1 MENEQHQQHSQK
13 LFRRIIDMPIPVYII
28 LATGCFLIL
37 LIIMFLSMTRN
48 GSMKLAVEK
57 WILIGAFAV
66 MVEIVN
72 QFTYQYAKKNRI
84 VSKVLKTTIFWSIFY
99 ACAGTYT
106 VMLYQLP
113 VIRTFDWTTQ
123 VGPLL
128 ALFLLSLIL
137 PFYSASTDIRF
148 LLLYGTYK

>member
-13 LFRRIIDMPIPVYII
+13 LFRRIIDIPVPVYLI

-37 LIIMFLSMTRN
+37 LIIMFLSVTRN
-48 GSMKLAVEK
+48 GSMNLAVEK
-57 WILIGAFAV
+57 WILIGAFAI

-72 QFTYQYAKKNRI
+72 QFTYQYAKKNRTA
-84 VSKVLKTTIFWSIFY
+84 SKVLKTTIFWSIFY

-106 VMLYQLP
+106 VLLYRLP
-113 VIRTFDWTTQ
+113 IICMFDWTTKI
-123 VGPLL
+123 GTLL